1 MFSQSDILVDDFRY
15 SLCLS
20 GRQYIDIVM
29 WIFDADQYIVLL
41 SSKIRSIFETFK
53 QESSLDRMEK
63 NCGAMARPILSEVRY
78 CFLLKAC
85 TPNTISPKLI
95 AYLDGMLATK
105 RMQ

>member
-1 MFSQSDILVDDFRY
+1 MFSQSGILVEDFRY

-20 GRQYIDIVM
+20 SGQYTYIDIVM

-41 SSKIRSIFETFK
+41 SSKIHSIFETFK

-78 CFLLKAC
+78 CFLLKSLHSQHNSSE
-85 TPNTISPKLI
+85 TNSLS
-95 AYLDGMLATK
+95 
-105 RMQ
+105 R